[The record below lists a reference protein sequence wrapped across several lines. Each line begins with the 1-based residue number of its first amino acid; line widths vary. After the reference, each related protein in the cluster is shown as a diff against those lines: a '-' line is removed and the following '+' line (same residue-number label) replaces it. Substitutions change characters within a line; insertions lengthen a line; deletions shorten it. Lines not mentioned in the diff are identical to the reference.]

1 MLSSYWA
8 WCHEV
13 RAARPHTSIRG
24 FKYKVPVPDDIP
36 SAVRAV
42 LTLPDYATCK
52 AFCRLRANDR
62 EAGKQDK
69 HVQLLHEL
77 LSPLR
82 LDATIKVVMTLQ
94 FISEGVPFADNVR
107 LQAW

>member
-1 MLSSYWA
+1 MQPAKHS
-8 WCHEV
+8 
-13 RAARPHTSIRG
+13 AASEPTI
-24 FKYKVPVPDDIP
+24 
-36 SAVRAV
+36 A
-42 LTLPDYATCK
+42 
-52 AFCRLRANDR
+52 RLANR
-62 EAGKQDK
+62 RSMYN
-69 HVQLLHEL
+69 VQLLHEL